1 MIFKLQNKEQSNLG
15 PHFLLFWLQGTNL
28 ALSNAFSK

>member
-1 MIFKLQNKEQSNLG
+1 MVFMLQNNRQSNLG

-28 ALSNAFSK
+28 ALSNEFLN